1 MTESSK
7 AQANSNEA
15 ASTLE
20 AVYQSL
26 TSEDDGRVCKDIP
39 DSACRH
45 QPKNVVTHVISL
57 TSTKVADGLI
67 DPKLILSWLMSAL
80 GASSFMI
87 GLLVP
92 IREAGALLPQ
102 LFTAGALRQMPQRKW
117 AWAAGSF
124 VQGACAAGMAL
135 SALFL
140 EAKTAG
146 WVILILLAILAV
158 ARSVC
163 SVSYKDVLGKTVSK
177 SMRGRTTGLAASI
190 AAGAVIAYALLLSS
204 GWLERQSLVIG
215 GLLVAGALWIFASV
229 IFASLAEE
237 KGATEGGGNPLTVAR
252 ENFSLLAKDKQLIRF
267 ISVRGLLIATALAPP
282 FMVTLGGESTRGDSL
297 EQSGMGN
304 LLSGLGPLVLASALA
319 SLLSSYV
326 WGHLSDRSSRRVLIY
341 SGLFAALALALTAI
355 FHWQDLLQQSII
367 LPALLFILMIAYH
380 GVRLGRSTHLVDM
393 ADADNRAAYTA
404 LSNTIIGLLLLA
416 GAVFSVIAEYF
427 GLRAV
432 MVVMTAMCLLS
443 SWIALGLNEV
453 QKEVQSDE
461 SD

>member
-7 AQANSNEA
+7 GQSNSKET

-26 TSEDDGRVCKDIP
+26 TAEDDGRVCKDIP
-39 DSACRH
+39 EAACRH

-67 DPKLILSWLMSAL
+67 DPKLILSWLLSVL
-80 GASSFMI
+80 GASSFMV

-102 LFTAGALRQMPQRKW
+102 LFTAGALRSMPQRKW
-117 AWAAGSF
+117 AWAVGSF
-124 VQGACAAGMAL
+124 VQGACAIGMAL

-140 EAKTAG
+140 APEIAG
-146 WVILILLAILAV
+146 WSILGLLAVLAV

-204 GWLERQSLVIG
+204 GWLERQSLVLG

-229 IFASLAEE
+229 VFTSLAEE

-252 ENFSLLAKDKQLIRF
+252 ENLSLLVRDKQLVRF
-267 ISVRGLLIATALAPP
+267 IAVRGLLIATALAPP
-282 FMVTLGGESTRGDSL
+282 FMVTLGGESGIATG
-297 EQSGMGN
+297 
-304 LLSGLGPLVLASALA
+304 LSGLGSLVLASALA

-326 WGHLSDRSSRRVLIY
+326 WGHLSDQSSRRVLIY
-341 SGLFAALALALTAI
+341 SGLFAALALAMTAI
-355 FHWQDLLQQSII
+355 FDWQNLLRESIV

-432 MVVMTAMCLLS
+432 MVVMTVMCLLS
-443 SWIALGLNEV
+443 SWIAMGL
-453 QKEVQSDE
+453 KEVQQE
-461 SD
+461 

>member
-7 AQANSNEA
+7 AQSNSNDT

-39 DSACRH
+39 ETACRH

-67 DPKLILSWLMSAL
+67 DPKLILSWLLSAL

-102 LFTAGALRQMPQRKW
+102 LFTAGALRRLPQRKW

-135 SALFL
+135 SALIL
-140 EAKTAG
+140 EATTAG
-146 WVILILLAILAV
+146 WAILILLAILAV

-190 AAGAVIAYALLLSS
+190 AAGAVIAFALLLSS
-204 GWLERQSLVIG
+204 GLIEKQSLVIA

-229 IFASLAEE
+229 MFSSLAEE

-252 ENFSLLAKDKQLIRF
+252 ENFSLLVKDKQLIRF
-267 ISVRGLLIATALAPP
+267 ITVRGLLIATALAPP
-282 FMVTLGGESTRGDSL
+282 FMVALSGTGESGNGL
-297 EQSGMGN
+297 QQSGIGS

-326 WGHLSDRSSRRVLIY
+326 WGRLSDRSSRKVLIY
-341 SGLFAALALALTAI
+341 SGLFAALALALTAG
-355 FHWQDLLQQSII
+355 FDWQGWLQFSVV
-367 LPALLFILMIAYH
+367 LPGLLFILMIAYH

-393 ADADNRAAYTA
+393 ADAENRAAYTA

-432 MVVMTAMCLLS
+432 MIVMALMCLLS
-443 SWIALGLNEV
+443 SWVALGLSEV
-453 QKEVQSDE
+453 QQD
-461 SD
+461 

>member
-7 AQANSNEA
+7 AQSNSKDT
-15 ASTLE
+15 ASTVE

-57 TSTKVADGLI
+57 TSTKIADGLI
-67 DPKLILSWLMSAL
+67 DPKLILSWLLSVL

-87 GLLVP
+87 GLLIP

-102 LFTAGALRQMPQRKW
+102 LFTAGALRSLPQRKW

-135 SALFL
+135 SAIFL
-140 EAKTAG
+140 EATMAG
-146 WVILILLAILAV
+146 WAIIILLAILAV

-204 GWLERQSLVIG
+204 GLIEKQSLVIS

-229 IFASLAEE
+229 IFSSLAEE
-237 KGATEGGGNPLTVAR
+237 SGATEGGGNPLTVAR
-252 ENFSLLAKDKQLIRF
+252 ENLSLLVKDKQLIRF
-267 ISVRGLLIATALAPP
+267 IIVRGLLIATALAPP
-282 FMVTLGGESTRGDSL
+282 FMVALSGNSESGNDL
-297 EQSGMGN
+297 QQSGFSN

-326 WGHLSDRSSRRVLIY
+326 WGHLSDRSSRKVLIY
-341 SGLFAALALALTAI
+341 SGLFAASALVLTAG
-355 FHWQDLLQQSII
+355 FDWQGWLQISAV
-367 LPALLFILMIAYH
+367 LPGLLFLLMIAYH

-393 ADADNRAAYTA
+393 ADAENRAAYTA
-404 LSNTIIGLLLLA
+404 LSNTIIGILLLA

-432 MVVMTAMCLLS
+432 MIVMALMCLLS
-443 SWIALGLNEV
+443 SWVALGLNEV
-453 QKEVQSDE
+453 QQD
-461 SD
+461 

>member
-7 AQANSNEA
+7 AQVNSNEA

-57 TSTKVADGLI
+57 TSTKIADGLI
-67 DPKLILSWLMSAL
+67 DPKLILSWLLSVL

-102 LFTAGALRQMPQRKW
+102 LFTAGALRRMPQRKW
-117 AWAAGSF
+117 AWAVGSF
-124 VQGACAAGMAL
+124 VQGACAVGMAL
-135 SALFL
+135 SAIFL
-140 EAKTAG
+140 APEMAG
-146 WVILILLAILAV
+146 WVILGLLAILAV

-177 SMRGRTTGLAASI
+177 SMRGRTTGMAASI

-204 GWLERQSLVIG
+204 GWLERQSLVLG

-229 IFASLAEE
+229 IFTSLAEE
-237 KGATEGGGNPLTVAR
+237 KGATKGGGNPLTVAR
-252 ENFSLLAKDKQLIRF
+252 ENLSLLVKDKQLVRF
-267 ISVRGLLIATALAPP
+267 IVVRGLLIATALAPP
-282 FMVTLGGESTRGDSL
+282 FMVTLGGESGIAN
-297 EQSGMGN
+297 G
-304 LLSGLGPLVLASALA
+304 LSGLGSLVLASALA

-326 WGHLSDRSSRRVLIY
+326 WGHLSDQSSRRVLIY
-341 SGLFAALALALTAI
+341 SGLFAALALAMTAMLD
-355 FHWQDLLQQSII
+355 WQNLLQEFIV

-404 LSNTIIGLLLLA
+404 LSNTIIGILLLA

-432 MVVMTAMCLLS
+432 MIVMTVMCLLS
-443 SWIALGLNEV
+443 SWIAMGLNEV
-453 QKEVQSDE
+453 QEE
-461 SD
+461 

>member
-1 MTESSK
+1 MTESLK
-7 AQANSNEA
+7 AQSKQSSNET

-39 DSACRH
+39 ESACHH

-67 DPKLILSWLMSAL
+67 DPKLILSWLLSVL

-102 LFTAGALRQMPQRKW
+102 LFTAGALRRLPQRKW

-124 VQGACAAGMAL
+124 VQGACAVGMAM

-140 EAKTAG
+140 APEVAG
-146 WVILILLAILAV
+146 WTILSLLAVLAV

-204 GWLERQSLVIG
+204 GWLERQSLVLG

-229 IFASLAEE
+229 LFTSLAEE

-252 ENFSLLAKDKQLIRF
+252 ENLSLLIKDRQLVRF
-267 ISVRGLLIATALAPP
+267 IAVRGLLIATALAPP
-282 FMVTLGGESTRGDSL
+282 FMVTLIGESAVANG
-297 EQSGMGN
+297 
-304 LLSGLGPLVLASALA
+304 LSGLGSLVFASALA

-341 SGLFAALALALTAI
+341 SGLFAAVALALTAL
-355 FHWQDLLQQSII
+355 FDWQGWLHKSIV

-416 GAVFSVIAEYF
+416 GSVFSVIAEYF
-427 GLRAV
+427 GLHAV
-432 MVVMTAMCLLS
+432 MIVMTLMCLLS

-453 QKEVQSDE
+453 QEEV
-461 SD
+461 

>member
-7 AQANSNEA
+7 AQSNSNET

-39 DSACRH
+39 ESACHH
-45 QPKNVVTHVISL
+45 QPNNVVTHIISL
-57 TSTKVADGLI
+57 TSTKMADGLI
-67 DPKLILSWLMSAL
+67 DPKLILSWLLSVL

-102 LFTAGALRQMPQRKW
+102 LFTAGTLRRMPQRKW

-124 VQGACAAGMAL
+124 VQGACAVGMAL

-140 EAKTAG
+140 APEMAG
-146 WVILILLAILAV
+146 WVILGLLAILAV
-158 ARSVC
+158 ARSIC

-177 SMRGRTTGLAASI
+177 SMRGRTTGMAASI

-204 GWLERQSLVIG
+204 GWLERQNLVLS
-215 GLLVAGALWIFASV
+215 GLLVAGALWVFASV
-229 IFASLAEE
+229 MFTSLAEE
-237 KGATEGGGNPLTVAR
+237 KGATEGGGNPLTAAR
-252 ENFSLLAKDKQLIRF
+252 ENVSLLIKDKQLVRF
-267 ISVRGLLIATALAPP
+267 ITVRGLLIATALAPP
-282 FMVTLGGESTRGDSL
+282 FMVTMVGSSLQQGGL
-297 EQSGMGN
+297 AN
-304 LLSGLGPLVLASALA
+304 VLSGLGPLVLASALA

-341 SGLFAALALALTAI
+341 SGLFAAVALALTAVFDWRGWLEI
-355 FHWQDLLQQSII
+355 SAV
-367 LPALLFILMIAYH
+367 LPSLLFILMIAYH

-416 GAVFSVIAEYF
+416 GVVFSVIAEYF

-432 MVVMTAMCLLS
+432 MIVMTVMCLLS
-443 SWIALGLNEV
+443 SWIATGLNEV
-453 QKEVQSDE
+453 QKEVQE
-461 SD
+461 E

>member
-7 AQANSNEA
+7 AQSNSTDT
-15 ASTLE
+15 ASTVE

-57 TSTKVADGLI
+57 TSTKIADGLI
-67 DPKLILSWLMSAL
+67 DPKLILSWLLSVL

-102 LFTAGALRQMPQRKW
+102 LFTAGALRRLPQRKW

-135 SALFL
+135 SVIFL
-140 EAKTAG
+140 EATLAG
-146 WVILILLAILAV
+146 WAILVLLAVLAI

-204 GWLERQSLVIG
+204 GLIERQSLVIG

-229 IFASLAEE
+229 MFSSFAEE
-237 KGATEGGGNPLTVAR
+237 SGATEGGGNPLTVAS
-252 ENFSLLAKDKQLIRF
+252 ENFSLLIKDKQLIRF
-267 ISVRGLLIATALAPP
+267 IVVRGLLIATALAPP
-282 FMVTLGGESTRGDSL
+282 FMVALSGNSDSSNGL
-297 EQSGMGN
+297 QQNGLQQSGFSN

-326 WGHLSDRSSRRVLIY
+326 WGHLSDRSSRKVLIY
-341 SGLFAALALALTAI
+341 SGLFAALALVLTAG
-355 FHWQDLLQQSII
+355 FDWQGWLHISAV
-367 LPALLFILMIAYH
+367 LPGLLFLLMIAYH

-393 ADADNRAAYTA
+393 ADSENRAAYTA
-404 LSNTIIGLLLLA
+404 LSNTIIGILLLA

-432 MVVMTAMCLLS
+432 MIVMALMCLLS

-453 QKEVQSDE
+453 QQD
-461 SD
+461 

>member
-7 AQANSNEA
+7 AQSHSNDT

-39 DSACRH
+39 DAACRH

-57 TSTKVADGLI
+57 TSTKIADGLI

-102 LFTAGALRQMPQRKW
+102 LFTAGALRRLPQRKW
-117 AWAAGSF
+117 AWALGSF
-124 VQGACAAGMAL
+124 VQGSCAIGMAL
-135 SALFL
+135 SAVFF
-140 EAKTAG
+140 EPQFAG
-146 WVILILLAILAV
+146 WSILGLLAILAV

-204 GWLERQSLVIG
+204 GWIERQSLVIG

-229 IFASLAEE
+229 MFSSLAEE
-237 KGATEGGGNPLTVAR
+237 KGATAGGGNPLTVAR
-252 ENFSLLAKDKQLIRF
+252 ENLSLLVKDMQLVRF
-267 ISVRGLLIATALAPP
+267 IGVRGLLMATALAPP
-282 FMVTLGGESTRGDSL
+282 FMVALVGDSGVGDRL
-297 EQSGMGN
+297 EDTGIAN
-304 LLSGLGPLVLASALA
+304 VLSGLGPLVLASALA
-319 SLLSSYV
+319 SLLSSYF
-326 WGHLSDRSSRRVLIY
+326 WGHLSDRSSRKVLIY
-341 SGLFAALALALTAI
+341 SGLFAALALALTAT
-355 FHWQDLLQQSII
+355 FDWQGWLRHAAV
-367 LPALLFILMIAYH
+367 LPGLLFVLMIAYH

-393 ADADNRAAYTA
+393 ADEDNRAVYTA

-427 GLRAV
+427 GLRVV
-432 MVVMTAMCLLS
+432 MVVMTIMCLLS
-443 SWIALGLNEV
+443 SWVALGL
-453 QKEVQSDE
+453 KEVQE
-461 SD
+461 

>member
-1 MTESSK
+1 MTESLK
-7 AQANSNEA
+7 AQSKQSSNKT

-39 DSACRH
+39 ESACHH

-67 DPKLILSWLMSAL
+67 DPKLILSWLLSVL

-102 LFTAGALRQMPQRKW
+102 LFTAGALRRLPQRKW

-124 VQGACAAGMAL
+124 VQGACVVGMAL
-135 SALFL
+135 SAVFL
-140 EAKTAG
+140 APEVAG
-146 WVILILLAILAV
+146 WTILSLLAVLAV

-204 GWLERQSLVIG
+204 GWMERQSLVLG

-229 IFASLAEE
+229 LFTSLAEE
-237 KGATEGGGNPLTVAR
+237 KGATKGGGNPLTVAR
-252 ENFSLLAKDKQLIRF
+252 ENVSLLIKDKQLVRF
-267 ISVRGLLIATALAPP
+267 IAVRGLLIATALAPP
-282 FMVTLGGESTRGDSL
+282 FMVTLIGESAVANG
-297 EQSGMGN
+297 
-304 LLSGLGPLVLASALA
+304 LSGLGSLVFASALA

-341 SGLFAALALALTAI
+341 SGLFAAFSLALTAL
-355 FHWQDLLQQSII
+355 FDWQGWLHKSIV

-393 ADADNRAAYTA
+393 ADADSRAAYTA

-432 MVVMTAMCLLS
+432 MIVMTLMCLLS

-453 QKEVQSDE
+453 QEEV
-461 SD
+461 